1 MGVFVVEG
9 LRLNGGNV
17 ATKQYSD
24 ANLRLNLGPK
34 SNGPP
39 TANGK
44 TPGETHWN
52 DSGVSVWTGSLWRM
66 IPFGIP
72 LDPAQ
77 HTQPA
82 VVETNYTT
90 MDPQEEPNMRNGT
103 AISLGN
109 WYYGTSVAT
118 YYRDALDTQRLF
130 DNKTQR
136 SIIWSNFDA
145 IGGLPPHNGEDWA
158 GFRRGLKLVGEST
171 RLHARINCDMQTP
184 GALDGFT
191 FALGIQ
197 GAHTLFGIS
206 AFVSNNAAV
215 MNDSQ
220 ATIGNAGTIQ
230 WPSLNAPREANLR
243 SVSVANATRVWDIQN
258 LVDLNDSP
266 QIPWRQGRLFYTV
279 SASSPLEWTYQ
290 DIAHQPI
297 TGDLYNELLSR
308 TQQYQQRF
316 PLATVVP
323 TETHRYVVFVVYVQD
338 TLLGNP
344 GSPNTEYPL
353 EIMELNPMWRQQ
365 PGP

>member
-1 MGVFVVEG
+1 M
-9 LRLNGGNV
+9 NV
-17 ATKQYSD
+17 PNT
-24 ANLRLNLGPK
+24 
-34 SNGPP
+34 
-39 TANGK
+39 
-44 TPGETHWN
+44 TPEWVTSTCAGS
-52 DSGVSVWTGSLWRM
+52 SGVRRLLTRARCCWSMPRVFM
-66 IPFGIP
+66 
-72 LDPAQ
+72 PA
-77 HTQPA
+77 
-82 VVETNYTT
+82 
-90 MDPQEEPNMRNGT
+90 
-103 AISLGN
+103 
-109 WYYGTSVAT
+109 
-118 YYRDALDTQRLF
+118 
-130 DNKTQR
+130 
-136 SIIWSNFDA
+136 
-145 IGGLPPHNGEDWA
+145 
-158 GFRRGLKLVGEST
+158 
-171 RLHARINCDMQTP
+171 
-184 GALDGFT
+184 
-191 FALGIQ
+191 
-197 GAHTLFGIS
+197 
-206 AFVSNNAAV
+206 
-215 MNDSQ
+215 
-220 ATIGNAGTIQ
+220 AGTRQ

-266 QIPWRQGRLFYTV
+266 QIAWRQGRLFYTV